1 MHRTQLRLMQLEDYD
16 AVLALWQDSSG
27 MTLREADSRQ
37 NIGAYLAKNPGLS
50 FVVEADG
57 QLLGAVLVGTDG
69 RRGYLQ
75 HLAVR
80 PSAQGR
86 GVGRNLVQAAI
97 DALADQGIAKTHLF
111 VHADNDAAQAFY
123 DRLGWQP
130 RDEVR
135 MFSFNTSTRP
145 DI

>member
-1 MHRTQLRLMQLEDYD
+1 MHKTQLRLMQLEDYD

-86 GVGRNLVQAAI
+86 GVGRTLVQAAI

-111 VHADNDAAQAFY
+111 VHTDNPSAQAFY
-123 DRLGWQP
+123 DRLGWHP

-135 MFSFNTSTRP
+135 MFSFNASSRP